1 MAHDLRK
8 LGFKKVF
15 ALKGGYQGWCDAKL
29 PLEKKI
35 VIEKDCITCHSKVTP
50 DIVAE
55 WKLSEHSKNEVT
67 CGVCHGESHYTSED
81 VEKVVPVTPDK
92 CTKCH
97 DTQGKQFKKGK
108 HAMAWS
114 TMKVFPTAHWQLM
127 ASVEGSEG
135 CGSCHRIGLKSKS
148 EMKKLLKQGAGFGLA
163 SCDVCHTRH
172 TFFKK
177 EAQQP
182 QACQTCH
189 SGIDYPQWQMYSG
202 SKHGVRYSLKQMGI
216 LPESVS
222 APTCQDCHMANGNHE
237 VRAAWGFFGLRPD
250 IAGDKEWEDASITIM
265 RALGFLD
272 EKGQPTPKMDEAIK
286 HGLFRKDSIE
296 WGSERV
302 KMVEACS
309 RCHSVHFTESELKK
323 GDRMIRQADILM
335 AKAINCIAELYK
347 DGILKKP
354 QAFKFPFP
362 DFLQPC
368 EAPRRIEQLLW
379 RMFGQY
385 RMRAFQGVFH
395 QNSIYAFRHGLS
407 EMERSLCE
415 IQELAQGLRSKSR
428 EKSH

>member
-1 MAHDLRK
+1 MAHELRK

-15 ALKGGYQGWCDAKL
+15 ALKGGYRGWLAAKP
-29 PLEKKI
+29 PLDNKAI
-35 VIEKDCITCHSKVTP
+35 VKKDCITCHSKVTP

-55 WKLSEHSKNEVT
+55 WKLSKHSHNEVT

-81 VEKVVPVTPDK
+81 VDKAVPVTPEK
-92 CTKCH
+92 CTRCH
-97 DTQGKQFKKGK
+97 DTQGNQFRKGK

-114 TMKVFPTAHWQLM
+114 AMKVFPTAHWQLM

-135 CGSCHRIGLKSKS
+135 CGSCHRIGLKSKA
-148 EMKKLLKQGAGFGLA
+148 EMKNLIKQGTGFGLA

-189 SGIDYPQWQMYSG
+189 SGIDYPQWQMYWG
-202 SKHGVRYSLKQMGI
+202 SKHGVQFSLKQMGI
-216 LPESVS
+216 LPKSVS
-222 APTCQDCHMANGNHE
+222 APTCQDCHMQNGNHE
-237 VRAAWGFFGLRPD
+237 VRTAWGFLGLRPD
-250 IAGDKEWEDASITIM
+250 IAGDKQWEEASRTIM
-265 RALGFLD
+265 RALGLLD
-272 EKGQPTPKMDEAIK
+272 QNGKPTPHMTVALDN
-286 HGLFRKDSIE
+286 GLFRRDIID
-296 WGSERV
+296 WGEERV
-302 KMVEACS
+302 KMVEACG

-323 GDRMIRQADILM
+323 GDRMIREADITM
-335 AKAINCIAELYK
+335 AQAINCVADLYR

-354 QAFKFPFP
+354 KAFRFPFP

-368 EAPRRIEQLLW
+368 EAPKRIEQILW

-395 QNSIYAFRHGLS
+395 QNSIYAYRHGLS
-407 EMERSLCE
+407 EMRRSLCE
-415 IQELAQGLRSKSR
+415 IQELAQDLRSKAR
-428 EKSH
+428 QKSH